1 MFKRIVVLFVAAAF
15 LMGSSLAFA
24 NCGTCGMGGEK
35 AHKHGMKGMT
45 VDEKLAKLTKK
56 LDLTADQQ
64 AKVKDI
70 VTKERADAKAVWDD
84 AMAKKKAIRASAND
98 QIKALLTAEQKTKFD
113 AMLEKKGKGGKE
125 EE

>member
-1 MFKRIVVLFVAAAF
+1 MFKRMVVLFVATTF

-24 NCGTCGMGGEK
+24 NCGMCDSDGKK
-35 AHKHGMKGMT
+35 AYKHGMKGMT

-98 QIKALLTAEQKTKFD
+98 RIKALLTTEQKTKFD
-113 AMLEKKGKGGKE
+113 AMVEKKGKGGKE

>member
-1 MFKRIVVLFVAAAF
+1 MIRKIVVLFVAVVF

-35 AHKHGMKGMT
+35 AHKRGMKGMT
-45 VDEKLAKLTKK
+45 VDDKLAKLTKK

-84 AMAKKKAIRASAND
+84 AMAKKKSIKTAAND
-98 QIKALLTAEQKTKFD
+98 KIKALLTAEQKAKFD
-113 AMLEKKGKGGKE
+113 AIREKKSKDDKDE
-125 EE
+125 E